1 MSNALLNQRLKL
13 YLDAEKAIMIAGQSY
28 KIGNRTFTR
37 ADLAEVRREIS
48 NLISAGAVDETL
60 PSAPARRMSKK
71 VVFKD

>member
-1 MSNALLNQRLKL
+1 MGNALLNQRLKL

-48 NLISAGAVDETL
+48 SLISAGAVDETL
-60 PSAPARRMSKK
+60 PAEPVRRMSKR

>member
-1 MSNALLNQRLKL
+1 MGNTLLNQRLKL

-60 PSAPARRMSKK
+60 PATPARRMSKR
-71 VVFKD
+71 VLFKD